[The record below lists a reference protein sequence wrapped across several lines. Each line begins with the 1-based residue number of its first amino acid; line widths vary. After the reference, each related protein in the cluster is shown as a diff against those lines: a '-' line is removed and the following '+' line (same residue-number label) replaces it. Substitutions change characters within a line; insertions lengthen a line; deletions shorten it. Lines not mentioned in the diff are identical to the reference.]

1 MGKYVFISY
10 STQNQEDA
18 NAVRYY
24 LGKNGVDTWMAPY
37 DIPPGDT
44 YARIINQAIKN
55 CSCCVLILSNA
66 SQQSIWVSKEI
77 ERVINYQKILIPISI
92 ENVILN
98 DEFEFYISTNQIVNV
113 GKLNENSP
121 ELHSILA
128 VIKGSMGETTTVD
141 KESNDETVEITPLDT
156 QNTLFFGNYYY
167 GLDGEKGPVEWI
179 ILKEENGRKL
189 LLSKYIID
197 AVDYQ
202 EAGKT
207 GSWKECS
214 LRRWLNTEF
223 TVQVFSKEERDRLI
237 ESERAET
244 RNFFYNTEDSDLCRD
259 KVFLLSVEEVKSLL
273 DTCQTVA
280 PVTPYALEKGVF
292 ANNYGLWWIRT
303 PGDKYGMQAYINTVG
318 KTAYDGCYQQRRE
331 VGLRPAIWVSDTFVE
346 EYDLNE
352 ETDLGENL
360 E

>member
-1 MGKYVFISY
+1 M
-10 STQNQEDA
+10 
-18 NAVRYY
+18 
-24 LGKNGVDTWMAPY
+24 
-37 DIPPGDT
+37 
-44 YARIINQAIKN
+44 
-55 CSCCVLILSNA
+55 
-66 SQQSIWVSKEI
+66 
-77 ERVINYQKILIPISI
+77 
-92 ENVILN
+92 
-98 DEFEFYISTNQIVNV
+98 
-113 GKLNENSP
+113 
-121 ELHSILA
+121 
-128 VIKGSMGETTTVD
+128 TVD
-141 KESNDETVEITPLDT
+141 KQFYDEKVEIAPLFPQDT
-156 QNTLFFGNYYY
+156 TLFGNYYY
-167 GLDGEKGPVEWI
+167 GSDGEKKSVEWI
-179 ILKEENGRKL
+179 VLKEENGRKL

-197 AVDYQ
+197 AVDYH

-214 LRRWLNTEF
+214 LRKWLNTEF
-223 TVQVFSKEERDRLI
+223 VYQVFSMDERGYLV
-237 ESERAET
+237 ESERTET
-244 RNFFYNTEDSDLCRD
+244 QNSFYNTKDSDVCRD

-292 ANNYGLWWIRT
+292 ANDYGLWWIRT

-346 EYDLNE
+346 EYDLIE